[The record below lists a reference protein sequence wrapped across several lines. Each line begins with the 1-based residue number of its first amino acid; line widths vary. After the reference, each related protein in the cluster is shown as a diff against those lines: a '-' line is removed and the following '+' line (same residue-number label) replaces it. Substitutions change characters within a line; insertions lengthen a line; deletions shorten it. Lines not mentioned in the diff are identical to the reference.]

1 MKKTITIIACAILAL
16 SLLLTSCKKTPVCN
30 QQEDLK
36 PIEHVGT
43 VPEEFEKIIS
53 ENLFYGVKA
62 FADRLLVSHCVSI
75 DDNAHTAEYVIDMM
89 DLYGNVLASCPY
101 KTGDTHRISTLTA
114 TRDGGFLFVSAFEDR
129 AYEPNVWASDNGV
142 TSHAVKCDK
151 NGNIEWDA
159 SFDNYEGEA
168 LRFCFE
174 RDNMY
179 YFFGDNQVPETKNR
193 GVYSLTDIYMTVLS
207 DEGELIQEKRLS
219 GSDFDDLEN
228 AEIVSGGFLLSI
240 RSQSDDGDFA
250 GSKSG
255 GYGVRWIFELGENL
269 NIVDRK
275 IAEGR
280 DYFDDRLG
288 EKNGVTIYASN
299 QLFKEFDAGSPEAYI
314 DYGDF
319 YLIISAHATG
329 VYEHTPKTISS
340 IWYYRETVYSAYDQD
355 GKLIFRSSV
364 DSSPDY
370 DSWVKEMT
378 GVVFD

>member
-1 MKKTITIIACAILAL
+1 MKKTITIIACAILSL

-53 ENLFYGVKA
+53 ENLFYDVKA

-101 KTGDTHRISTLTA
+101 KTGDTHRIGTLTA
-114 TRDGGFLFVSAFEDR
+114 TRDGGFLFVSAFEDL
-129 AYEPNVWASDNGV
+129 AYEQNVWASDNGV

-159 SFDNYEGEA
+159 SFDNYEGDA

-174 RDNMY
+174 RDNKY
-179 YFFGDNQVPETKNR
+179 YFFGDNQVPETKTR
-193 GVYSLTDIYMTVLS
+193 GVFSSTDIYCTTLS
-207 DEGELIQEKRLS
+207 ANGNLIKTIRIG
-219 GSDFDDLEN
+219 GSDFDDLLN
-228 AEIVSGGFLLSI
+228 AEENNYGFVLSL
-240 RSQSDDGDFA
+240 RSYSDDGDFE
-250 GSKSG
+250 GLHSDR
-255 GYGVRWIFELGENL
+255 YGVSWIFELSNDLAIEQKNL
-269 NIVDRK
+269 
-275 IAEGR
+275 AEGR
-280 DYFDDRLG
+280 DYFDNRLG

-299 QLFKEFDAGSPEAYI
+299 QLFKDFDAGSPGAYI

-319 YLIISAHATG
+319 YLIISEHATG
-329 VYEHTPKTISS
+329 VYEHTPKTINS
-340 IWYYRETVYSAYDQD
+340 IWYYRETVYSAYSQD
-355 GKLIFRSSV
+355 GILVFRSSV

-370 DSWVKEMT
+370 DSLVKQMT
-378 GVVFD
+378 GGVFD

>member
-1 MKKTITIIACAILAL
+1 MRKSLIVMFAILVAVMLVL
-16 SLLLTSCKKTPVCN
+16 SSCKKAP
-30 QQEDLK
+30 
-36 PIEHVGT
+36 T
-43 VPEEFEKIIS
+43 VPERKDLMPVEQVGIVPAEFENIVS
-53 ENLFYGVKA
+53 DNLFYDVTA
-62 FADRLLVSHCVSI
+62 FADRLLKAQCISV
-75 DDNAHTAEYVIDMM
+75 DENAHTADYQVKMM

-101 KTGDTHRISTLTA
+101 KTGDTHRIGTLTA

-159 SFDNYEGEA
+159 SFDNYEGDA

-174 RDNMY
+174 RDNKY

-207 DEGELIQEKRLS
+207 EEGKLIQDRRLS

-228 AEIVSGGFLLSI
+228 AEIVNGVFLLSI

-255 GYGVRWIFELGENL
+255 GYGVKWTFELGEKL
-269 NIVDRK
+269 NIIDRK

-319 YLIISAHATG
+319 YLIISVHATG

-370 DSWVKEMT
+370 DSLVKEMT